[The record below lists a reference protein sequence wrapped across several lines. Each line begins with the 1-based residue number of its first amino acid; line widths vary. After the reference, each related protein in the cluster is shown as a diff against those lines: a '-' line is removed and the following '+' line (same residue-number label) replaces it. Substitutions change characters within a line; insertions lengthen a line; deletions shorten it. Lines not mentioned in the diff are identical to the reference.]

1 MDDRTLLTGVGALLA
16 LGAPASAQNMRPN
29 VIVIYTDDHGTLD
42 MNCYGARD
50 LRTPHMDTLAAR
62 GVRFTQFYA
71 APVSSASRASL
82 MTGHPP
88 PVRDLRGMPGTGA
101 CRRTRRRLPS
111 VCGQTVTGQP
121 VSASG
126 TWGRSGVCSEQSGD
140 SIISGDFWEAASTAI
155 RISTIGEVRTGTTS
169 GATIG
174 EIYRG
179 GTFFAEETLREA
191 ERFITNGDERPFFLY
206 WAVNIPHYP
215 LQPSEKWLEYYADLP
230 EPRRQYAAF
239 ISTFDDCLGGLRA
252 FLRENGLEEN
262 TIVILQSDNGH
273 STEVRTF
280 GGGGYCGDY
289 RGGKFSLF
297 EGGNPGAGPHLPGP
311 DIFRRGR
318 PGPDG
323 HEY

>member
-1 MDDRTLLTGVGALLA
+1 
-16 LGAPASAQNMRPN
+16 
-29 VIVIYTDDHGTLD
+29 

-82 MTGHPP
+82 MTGQSP

-126 TWGRSGVCSEQSGD
+126 TWGRSGSMLRTVGD

-174 EIYRG
+174 RSIAAEPFLPKRRCARPSG
-179 GTFFAEETLREA
+179 SLQTGTNAPSFSIGPSISLII
-191 ERFITNGDERPFFLY
+191 RFSRRRSGWSIMPICPSRAVSMRLLSRHSMIV
-206 WAVNIPHYP
+206 WA
-215 LQPSEKWLEYYADLP
+215 
-230 EPRRQYAAF
+230 
-239 ISTFDDCLGGLRA
+239 G
-252 FLRENGLEEN
+252 
-262 TIVILQSDNGH
+262 
-273 STEVRTF
+273 
-280 GGGGYCGDY
+280 
-289 RGGKFSLF
+289 
-297 EGGNPGAGPHLPGP
+297 
-311 DIFRRGR
+311 
-318 PGPDG
+318 
-323 HEY
+323 